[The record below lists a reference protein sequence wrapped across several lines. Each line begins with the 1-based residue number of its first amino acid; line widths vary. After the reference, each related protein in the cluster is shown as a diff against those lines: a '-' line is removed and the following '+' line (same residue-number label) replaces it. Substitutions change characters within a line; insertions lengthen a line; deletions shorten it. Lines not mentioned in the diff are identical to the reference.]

1 MTLHQQ
7 APDNLTLEEVKQHLY
22 IDYSDDDTYL
32 QSLIDLSLSY
42 TQQETGN
49 SILETEYVSTP
60 EEVQNNIYVVDYYPT
75 KVEVTLNDDSIVTL
89 LRDELLTYNVI
100 DTTIVQNH
108 QIMFSL
114 SGLFD
119 VGYFDPED
127 IKQVNAFSGVNSSLL
142 IPVTHARKLLIGDWY
157 NHRED
162 SSYFSQNYINY
173 GVERLLSPVKGIFL

>member
-22 IDYSDDDTYL
+22 IDFDDDNTYL
-32 QSLIDLSLSY
+32 QGLIDLSLSY
-42 TQQETGN
+42 VQQETGN

-60 EEVQNNIYVVDYYPT
+60 EEVEDNIYVVDYYPT
-75 KVEVTLNDDSIVTL
+75 KIDVTLNDDSIVTL
-89 LRDELLTYNVI
+89 LRDELLAYNVI

-108 QIMFSL
+108 QIVFSL

-127 IKQVNAFSGVNSSLL
+127 VKQVNAFSGVNVSLL
-142 IPVTHARKLLIGDWY
+142 LPVNHARKLLIGDWY

-162 SSYFSQNYINY
+162 SSYFTQNTVQH
-173 GVERLLSPVKGIFL
+173 GVERLLSPIKGIFL